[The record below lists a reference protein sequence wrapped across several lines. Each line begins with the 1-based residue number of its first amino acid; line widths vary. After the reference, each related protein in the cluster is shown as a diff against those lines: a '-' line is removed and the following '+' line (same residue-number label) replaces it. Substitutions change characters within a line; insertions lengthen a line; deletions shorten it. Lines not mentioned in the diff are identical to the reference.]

1 MAIMSA
7 IREQRFE
14 AIVERERESGR
25 GNSLPVWGNLKWK
38 LERRVRADRAWPYGK
53 IKADKVMAGC
63 PS

>member
-14 AIVERERESGR
+14 AIVEREREWEGKQSG
-25 GNSLPVWGNLKWK
+25 SLGEFEVETGKAGPCGPCLAPM
-38 LERRVRADRAWPYGK
+38 EK